1 MASHYETL
9 GVGKDASP
17 DEIKKAFRRLA
28 AQHHPDRGGDTKK
41 FQEIQAAYDVL
52 SDPEKRAAYD
62 TPAPQFGDGFQ
73 QFGGMPPGFEEIFAQ
88 FGGAPFGFNFRQNG
102 PQRNRTLN
110 LNTEVTM
117 EEAFQGKDLIAN
129 VTLPNKVP
137 DPLKALPEARS
148 NTLIVPVIV

>member
-73 QFGGMPPGFEEIFAQ
+73 QFGGMPPGFEDIINNM
-88 FGGAPFGFNFRQNG
+88 FGNSGFSPFGNPFGFRNAAQ

-110 LNTEVTM
+110 IQTSIISSPILNR
-117 EEAFQGKDLIAN
+117 
-129 VTLPNKVP
+129 
-137 DPLKALPEARS
+137 LK
-148 NTLIVPVIV
+148 